1 MAFLSTVST
10 YIPGGTDSAGRP
22 KHLATAAAE
31 MQSVHEMVENA
42 ARQIDGTALSAAADS
57 MAASFHCG
65 TLYQGEHFW
74 PIQNSL
80 QQSVLGKTS
89 AGSATEIRQFC
100 SGGLYGVM
108 LADAVLQAGWAGDN
122 AMVTGG
128 DSIFYFDRHE
138 YAASPATEGS
148 LLGDSGFCALLNRTE
163 GFARVVSAAAR
174 SHNPSAGMMHG
185 RTDGAID
192 DPTFP
197 TLADW
202 IARWENY
209 DRSGQG
215 TVKDNAIASFRIAVG
230 TVIECYERAGLKPD
244 DIDWFAPS
252 FIEPRQVTDALAMH
266 ARLRPAPGLRD
277 FAAQFGHL
285 TVSDFGVSL
294 AYLMNHKIAKPG
306 DLVMLFA
313 AGNFVNSA
321 AVLLRIEKEV
331 TLPFNAAQSDS
342 AQP

>member
-22 KHLATAAAE
+22 RHLATAPSE
-31 MQSVHEMVENA
+31 MQSVHEMVEMA
-42 ARQIDGTALSAAADS
+42 GRQIDSSTLSAAADS

-80 QQSVLGKTS
+80 QETLLGKITT
-89 AGSATEIRQFC
+89 GSATEIRQFC
-100 SGGLYGVM
+100 SGGLYGIM

-148 LLGDSGFCALLNRTE
+148 LLGDSGFCALLNRTD
-163 GFARVVSAAAR
+163 GFARVVSSAAR

-185 RTDGAID
+185 RVDGAID

-209 DRSGQG
+209 DQRGQG
-215 TVKDNAIASFRIAVG
+215 TVKDNAIASFRVAIS

-252 FIEPRQVTDALAMH
+252 FIDPRQVTDALAMH
-266 ARLRPAPGLRD
+266 AGLRPTPGLHD

-285 TVSDFGVSL
+285 TVSDFGVNL
-294 AYLMNHKIAKPG
+294 TYLMNHKIAKPG
-306 DLVMLFA
+306 DLVMLYA
-313 AGNFVNSA
+313 AGNFVTSA

-331 TLPFNAAQSDS
+331 TLPFHGA
-342 AQP
+342 